1 VRISYLTHDQ
11 LSKLDRHQLLDVL
24 TNLIEEYQLLEK
36 TLQAV
41 SSVPNDS
48 PSWRKLR
55 KNLAE
60 EMLNQDLN
68 LAQDA
73 EKV

>member
-1 VRISYLTHDQ
+1 MRISYLTPDQ
-11 LSKLDRHQLLDVL
+11 LSKLDRHLLLDVL

-60 EMLNQDLN
+60 EMLNQDLS
-68 LAQDA
+68 LVQDA